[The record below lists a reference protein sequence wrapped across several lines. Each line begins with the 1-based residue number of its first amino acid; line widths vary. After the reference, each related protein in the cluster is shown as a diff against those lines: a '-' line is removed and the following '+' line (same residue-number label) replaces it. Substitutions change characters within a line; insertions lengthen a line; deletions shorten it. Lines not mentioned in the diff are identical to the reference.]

1 MKTKRWSALAALAAL
16 MPSGTSVEAAGQGQ
30 PPQLTP
36 IDEVVVYAIDGD
48 AYELVRYNFDTDVY
62 VRVGVVTDQNGN
74 VVTDIEG
81 LAMIPH
87 GPFKGLYGTA
97 NFYGILPPRLVK
109 INALDATALL
119 YPAVIGFNEIEGLV
133 AAQDPITSAWSLIG
147 ASASPGLVTIDPGSG
162 AGSVLMATQKR
173 YRGLSLAPDGTLYGV
188 AEDQLYTIDR
198 NTGVETEVGQI
209 SDDATYG
216 ALEHAFGD
224 FETRIK
230 VPSRGGQ
237 DVVPDSWTT
246 DGIMF
251 AFNVTDN
258 RLQIVNPGNG
268 QSVEWA
274 CSLQAIDC
282 QGLAFTTRMRDP
294 YWSIVAG
301 SVD

>member
-1 MKTKRWSALAALAAL
+1 METKRWSALAALAAL
-16 MPSGTSVEAAGQGQ
+16 MPSGTSVHAAGAGE
-30 PPQLTP
+30 PPQLTA
-36 IDEVVVYAIDGD
+36 IDEVVVYAIDAD
-48 AYELVRYNFDTDVY
+48 AFELVRYNFGTDTL

-97 NFYGILPPRLVK
+97 NFYGILPPRLVR
-109 INALDATALL
+109 INPLDAAARLCPL
-119 YPAVIGFNEIEGLV
+119 DIGFNEIEGLV
-133 AAQDPITSAWSLIG
+133 AVQDPVTSAWSLIG
-147 ASASPGLVTIDPGSG
+147 ASASPGLITIDPGSG
-162 AGSVLMATQKR
+162 AGSVLMATEKR

-188 AEDQLYTIDR
+188 AADELYTIDR
-198 NTGVETEVGQI
+198 NTGVETEVGEI

-224 FETRIK
+224 FEPRIK
-230 VPSRGGQ
+230 VPSSGGQ

-268 QSVEWA
+268 QSVNWS
-274 CSLQAIDC
+274 CSLEDIDC
-282 QGLAFTTRMRDP
+282 QGLAFTTRLKDP
-294 YWSIVAG
+294 YEGIVSAAF
-301 SVD
+301 D